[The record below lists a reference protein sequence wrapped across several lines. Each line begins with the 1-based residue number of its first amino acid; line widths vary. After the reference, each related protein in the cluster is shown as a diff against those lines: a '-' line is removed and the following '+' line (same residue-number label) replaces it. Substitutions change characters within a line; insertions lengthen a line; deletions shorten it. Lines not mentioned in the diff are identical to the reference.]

1 VYWSRAAIWAWGIP
15 IVHVKICGVTNW
27 SDARLAVDLGAHA
40 LGFNFYP
47 PSPRSISPAVAWE
60 IVRKLPPLV
69 ATVGV
74 FVNWPAHVVAALAG
88 ALRLDGVQLH
98 GDEQPGEA
106 KDLARRFG
114 VIKAFAVGPRFRL
127 ATLAKYKAA
136 SAFLLDGY
144 HSALYGGTGR
154 TADWRLARQ
163 AKRYGR
169 VIVAGGLRPDNVAQA
184 IAEAQPF
191 GIDVASGVEARPG
204 KKDPRALRD
213 LMREVEAV
221 NCAADGKPARA
232 LQGKVREKRS

>member
-1 VYWSRAAIWAWGIP
+1 M
-15 IVHVKICGVTNW
+15 
-27 SDARLAVDLGAHA
+27 DLGAHA

-47 PSPRSISPAVAWE
+47 PSPRSISPAAAWE

-88 ALRLDGVQLH
+88 ALRMDGVQLH
-98 GDEQPGEA
+98 GDEPPSEV
-106 KDLARRFG
+106 KDLAGRFR
-114 VIKAFAVGPRFRL
+114 VIKAFAAGPQFKL

-144 HSALYGGTGR
+144 SKELYGGTGR
-154 TADWRLARQ
+154 TADWRLARE

-191 GIDVASGVEARPG
+191 GIDIASGVEARPG
-204 KKDPRALRD
+204 KKDPRALRE
-213 LMREVEAV
+213 LMRVIEAA
-221 NCAADGKPARA
+221 NCASVGTESK
-232 LQGKVREKRS
+232 KT